1 MASRSARLTAGV
13 ALRRLFGK
21 NTDVDLVILDIR
33 MPGEDGLSLARWL
46 REHAKVGVIMLTASG
61 ETVDRITGLEVGA
74 DDYIPKPFDLREL
87 LARVR
92 SVLRRVAA
100 MPTKPT
106 MPEQVRFG
114 QFILDLG
121 AKRLSTEGGD
131 EIALTSMEFDL
142 LKVFATHPNRVL
154 SRDQLLDLA
163 HGRGAEPFDRSI
175 DIRVT
180 RLRRK
185 IEFGPGPP
193 RGDQDGSRGG
203 LHVRPGRNRQS
214 LVFPAS
220 LSALLYGGIASG
232 AATLPPPRGNIRN
245 TKGTLRTFT

>member
-1 MASRSARLTAGV
+1 
-13 ALRRLFGK
+13 
-21 NTDVDLVILDIR
+21 

-114 QFILDLG
+114 RFILDLG

-185 IEFGPGPP
+185 IESVPGPP
-193 RGDQDGSRGG
+193 RGDQDGARRG
-203 LHVRPGRNRQS
+203 LHVRPGRDRQS
-214 LVFPAS
+214 LVSAS

-245 TKGTLRTFT
+245 TKAGLRKFP

>member
-1 MASRSARLTAGV
+1 MGRIPHIVAVDDEAEIRASIAEYLGMHGFRVSQADGGA
-13 ALRRLFGK
+13 ALRRLIAKG
-21 NTDVDLVILDIR
+21 DGVDLVILDIR
-33 MPGEDGLSLARWL
+33 MPGEDGLSAARWL
-46 REHAKVGVIMLTASG
+46 REHVKVGVIMLTASSDI
-61 ETVDRITGLEVGA
+61 VDRITGLEVGA
-74 DDYIPKPFDLREL
+74 DDYVAKPFDLREL

-114 QFILDLG
+114 RYILDLSG
-121 AKRLSTEGGD
+121 NSLATEQG
-131 EIALTSMEFDL
+131 ESIALTSMEFDL

-185 IEFGPGPP
+185 IETDPNHPQIIKTV
-193 RGDQDGSRGG
+193 RG
-203 LHVRPGRNRQS
+203 
-214 LVFPAS
+214 
-220 LSALLYGGIASG
+220 SG
-232 AATLPPPRGNIRN
+232 YMFAPDESGKPD
-245 TKGTLRTFT
+245 

>member
-1 MASRSARLTAGV
+1 MARVPHIVAVDDEADIRASIAEYLSLHGFRVSQADGAA
-13 ALRRLFGK
+13 ALRRLVAKG
-21 NTDVDLVILDIR
+21 DGVDLVSLDIR
-33 MPGEDGLSLARWL
+33 MPGEDGLSAARWL

-61 ETVDRITGLEVGA
+61 DIVDRITGLEVGA
-74 DDYIPKPFDLREL
+74 DDYVAKPFDLREL

-106 MPEQVRFG
+106 MPDQIRFG
-114 QFILDLG
+114 RYILDLAG
-121 AKRLSTEGGD
+121 NSLVSEQG
-131 EIALTSMEFDL
+131 ESIPLTSMEFDL

-163 HGRGAEPFDRSI
+163 HGRDPEAFDRSI

-185 IEFGPGPP
+185 IEIDPNHPQIIKTM
-193 RGDQDGSRGG
+193 RGVGYMFVPDE
-203 LHVRPGRNRQS
+203 
-214 LVFPAS
+214 
-220 LSALLYGGIASG
+220 SG
-232 AATLPPPRGNIRN
+232 KSG
-245 TKGTLRTFT
+245 

>member
-1 MASRSARLTAGV
+1 MARVTQIAVVDDEPEIRESIDEYLTMHGFKVSQADGGT
-13 ALRRLFGK
+13 ALRRLFARQGSEI
-21 NTDVDLVILDIR
+21 DLVILDVR

-46 REHAKVGVIMLTASG
+46 REHAKVGVIMVTASG

-74 DDYIPKPFDLREL
+74 DDYIAKPFDLREL

-106 MPEQVRFG
+106 MPDQVRFG
-114 QFILDLG
+114 RFILDLG
-121 AKRLSTEGGD
+121 AKRLSVEGGED
-131 EIALTSMEFDL
+131 IQLTSMEFDL

-185 IEFGPGPP
+185 IESVPDHPEVIKTV
-193 RGDQDGSRGG
+193 RGAGYMFVPDETGK
-203 LHVRPGRNRQS
+203 V
-214 LVFPAS
+214 
-220 LSALLYGGIASG
+220 
-232 AATLPPPRGNIRN
+232 
-245 TKGTLRTFT
+245 